1 MQAQVNCGVKH
12 NSRMDTPACVPAA
25 CKASVMLT
33 SAASGLVWFS
43 CRAVAVLMAE
53 LALPLTR
60 ETAGAPS
67 IDASNDTLI
76 Q

>member
-1 MQAQVNCGVKH
+1 
-12 NSRMDTPACVPAA
+12 
-25 CKASVMLT
+25 
-33 SAASGLVWFS
+33 
-43 CRAVAVLMAE
+43 VLMAE
-53 LALPLTR
+53 LALAHTR